1 MAGKAGKREIRGVL
15 LDIDG
20 VLYVGGQAV
29 EGGREAVAWLRDN
42 GIPFR
47 CVSNTTSRSRRSIA
61 EKLRGYG
68 YEIDAG
74 LVFNPPLAAVR
85 HLAGK
90 RTFLL
95 TKEGVREDFEAA
107 GIPLAED
114 DAEAVVVGDAGDGF
128 SYAAMNRA
136 FRMVLDGAAIVALE
150 KDRYWMGDD
159 GLMLSAGPFVAALEY
174 ATGQTATVVGKPS
187 AAFFSLAL
195 ADMGVPPEEALMVGD
210 DIRTDIGG
218 AQGAG
223 MRTALVMTG
232 KFRKDIFDAAPYQ
245 PDHLLGSVADLP
257 AVIEAT
263 YI

>member
-1 MAGKAGKREIRGVL
+1 MAEKREIRGVL

-29 EGGREAVAWLRDN
+29 AGGREAVAWLRDN

-61 EKLRGYG
+61 EKLQGYG
-68 YEIDAG
+68 YEIDES
-74 LVFNPPLAAVR
+74 LVFNPPVAAI
-85 HLAGK
+85 HHIAGK

-95 TKEGVREDFEAA
+95 TRGSVREDFEAA
-107 GIPLAED
+107 GIPIVED
-114 DAEAVVVGDAGDGF
+114 GAEAVVVGDAGDGF
-128 SYAAMNRA
+128 SYAAMNRT

-174 ATGQTATVVGKPS
+174 ATGKTATVVGKPS
-187 AAFFSLAL
+187 AAFFSLVL
-195 ADMGVPPEEALMVGD
+195 ADMGVSPAQALMVGD

-223 MRTALVMTG
+223 MKTALVMTG
-232 KFRKDIFDAAPYQ
+232 KFRKDIFDTSPYR
-245 PDHLLGSVADLP
+245 PDHLLDSVADLP
-257 AVIEAT
+257 AAIEAT